1 MRAEN
6 KRITDDRASDEA
18 AFKEILD
25 QQEYEYE
32 DELRQLSAPLRVS

>member
-1 MRAEN
+1 MRTEN

-32 DELRQLSAPLRVS
+32 DERQLISAAEEN